1 MIKGAYI
8 RLVWR
13 NNRTFA
19 LFSMVFITLFQ
30 FLILYLVTTFDTAA
44 ILSAIMDQLPP
55 MIRAFMQDSFFSM
68 LNYDGAAAFGLNHP
82 IVLTL
87 LVITAI
93 NIPSHHIS
101 RELETGTLELL
112 LAHPFR
118 RNSLL
123 LSLWISGSLII
134 MTIIDTAL
142 IGSCTSIILFHDLTR
157 AIFGHLLE
165 ICLNLWLL
173 ITLIFTYTL
182 LIAVFGR
189 TGLKAGNTSAGITF
203 LFYLLF
209 FLAQLWSTISFTNYF
224 NIFNYY
230 QPQKLMLGQGNFLR
244 DALVLSLLITVC
256 LGLSL
261 RKFGKRDLP

>member
-1 MIKGAYI
+1 MIKWAYI

-44 ILSAIMDQLPP
+44 ILSAIMEQLPP

-93 NIPSHHIS
+93 NIPAHHIS

-123 LSLWISGSLII
+123 LSLWLAGSLII
-134 MTIIDTAL
+134 MTIIATAL

-189 TGLKAGNTSAGITF
+189 TGIESGKYQRRDHLFILPAVFPGPIVEHDFFHQLLQHLQLLPATKADAWPGELFAGCAGAF
-203 LFYLLF
+203 
-209 FLAQLWSTISFTNYF
+209 
-224 NIFNYY
+224 
-230 QPQKLMLGQGNFLR
+230 
-244 DALVLSLLITVC
+244 LLILVC
-256 LGLSL
+256 ALGSA
-261 RKFGKRDLP
+261 